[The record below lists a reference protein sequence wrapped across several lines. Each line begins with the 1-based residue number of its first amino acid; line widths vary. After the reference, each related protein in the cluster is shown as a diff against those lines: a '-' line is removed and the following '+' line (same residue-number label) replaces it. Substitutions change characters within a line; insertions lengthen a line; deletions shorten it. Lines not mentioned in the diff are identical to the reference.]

1 MLVYVHLYLS
11 PRASDLSARDLGD
24 AARAA
29 RDPPETR
36 ASVSARYGE
45 AEPMSVAAP
54 AVRSGHP
61 PGEGEDALERA
72 LSDVAGLRA
81 DLARRVAAAASDAVA
96 DAGET
101 DRDRED
107 GEDGEGE
114 DGDPDPSASVDQLV
128 TRLRALHGARDAC
141 VSQMRL
147 EGAVR
152 EAEAAASALEALS
165 PDALVESPAEAL
177 DSLEAGV
184 EALRAAARALAAD
197 RDEDAVD
204 DGAESFARR
213 ASRRAPPKAPRFA
226 RVAARRIHALAAGA
240 LRRHAVALFANAAAS
255 SGWPCDFDQSALA
268 RFEWALA
275 GDETVDVE
283 NALRRSFAACAT
295 LRAVAA
301 AAAETESDCSPHAHV
316 PEADARGVLLPS
328 PSLSWVG
335 EALASPVA
343 ANLRRLFRPEETE
356 AIEKRNGN
364 ENGNANPLAD
374 PSRPELLFACAARSI
389 ARLTPLVCA
398 TLESLDAFGEERRVT
413 SALEARRA
421 SVRFA
426 ETVAAAAAAAAAA
439 KYLPACAAAEAAAA
453 SSARGGVFSVSMRL
467 KTNGGANDDSA
478 SRDEAARL
486 DVPWLHL
493 ADECAS
499 FDAAVA
505 ATIRETRGSD
515 DSRDDDQSASQ
526 RCAYYAGLPA
536 ACSSFARMASTDRAW
551 CERWLEAELG
561 DAARALAAV
570 CDAPA
575 DAGWVPVPVGLGLG
589 DEAGDADASAAAV
602 GDPRVDDVPV
612 ALPAADAAC
621 EALRRATARAL
632 ALPADARVARDGL
645 GDLVGRFYGETR
657 DDAPNAPNAPN
668 GKEPS
673 SAEISAEISAREAF
687 LGSVAYPLADAF
699 ARKCAER
706 CAEYAGAGNAA
717 GNATY
722 GQSVAGRS
730 ACAATRVASFL
741 RASAESAEA
750 LAGFGPSLTFADQIA
765 ALETCADR
773 CTDALVDAAFG
784 AYAVSCAP
792 YERDAHLASFAN
804 VPEAS
809 DDEARRSRRGGGDE
823 KGSALFGAPAE
834 TLLNNIAGLRRALQH
849 SDALRVNAATR
860 TVGRLAARRFLRDVV
875 LATRAFSEAGAAR
888 FGADVDALLFVF
900 QRFLRRPAAC
910 LAEALEAAALLTLDV
925 REAAKV
931 AAACGAAEAAAAR
944 EAESDP
950 GSGAAAPRRGEAGA
964 PSSAAAVAAR
974 AAAAEA
980 REAVGV
986 YALDDA
992 VAFAVL
998 SRRVDLG
1005 AESGGR

>member
-1 MLVYVHLYLS
+1 M
-11 PRASDLSARDLGD
+11 SDLSARDLGD

-101 DRDRED
+101 DPDRED

-177 DSLEAGV
+177 DALEAGV

-226 RVAARRIHALAAGA
+226 RVAARRIHALATGA
-240 LRRHAVALFANAAAS
+240 LRRHAVALFANTAAS

-301 AAAETESDCSPHAHV
+301 AAAETESDCSSHAHV
-316 PEADARGVLLPS
+316 PEADACGVLLPS

-356 AIEKRNGN
+356 ATAKRNGD

-389 ARLTPLVCA
+389 ARLAPLVRA

-439 KYLPACAAAEAAAA
+439 EYLPACAAAEAAAS

-467 KTNGGANDDSA
+467 KTNGANDDSA

-486 DVPWLHL
+486 DVAWLHL

-505 ATIRETRGSD
+505 ATIRETSGSD
-515 DSRDDDQSASQ
+515 DARDEDQSIVNQSS
-526 RCAYYAGLPA
+526 RAYYAGLPA

-561 DAARALAAV
+561 DAARALAAA

-575 DAGWVPVPVGLGLG
+575 DAGWVPVPLGLGLG
-589 DEAGDADASAAAV
+589 NEAGDADASAAAV
-602 GDPRVDDVPV
+602 GDPPVDVPV

-621 EALRRATARAL
+621 DALRRATARAL

-645 GDLVGRFYGETR
+645 GDLVGRFYG
-657 DDAPNAPNAPN
+657 DDDAYAPNAPNAPN
-668 GKEPS
+668 GKEPRT
-673 SAEISAEISAREAF
+673 AIVVEISAREAF

-706 CAEYAGAGNAA
+706 CAECAGAGNAA
-717 GNATY
+717 TATY
-722 GQSVAGRS
+722 GQSVAGSR

-741 RASAESAEA
+741 RASAESADV
-750 LAGFGPSLTFADQIA
+750 LGGFGRETFADQIA

-784 AYAVSCAP
+784 AYAASCAS

-804 VPEAS
+804 REAS
-809 DDEARRSRRGGGDE
+809 DDEARRLSQTRGGGG
-823 KGSALFGAPAE
+823 GSALFGAPAE
-834 TLLNNIAGLRRALQH
+834 TLAERITGLRRALQH

-875 LATRAFSEAGAAR
+875 LATRAFSKAGAAR
-888 FGADVDALLFVF
+888 FGADVDTLLFVF

-944 EAESDP
+944 EADSEP
-950 GSGAAAPRRGEAGA
+950 GDATRRDEAGA
-964 PSSAAAVAAR
+964 PSSASAVAR

-1005 AESGGR
+1005 AESSGR

>member
-1 MLVYVHLYLS
+1 
-11 PRASDLSARDLGD
+11 
-24 AARAA
+24 
-29 RDPPETR
+29 
-36 ASVSARYGE
+36 
-45 AEPMSVAAP
+45 MSVAAP

-152 EAEAAASALEALS
+152 EEEAAASALEALS

-204 DGAESFARR
+204 DDAESFARLNET
-213 ASRRAPPKAPRFA
+213 SRRAPPKAPRFA
-226 RVAARRIHALAAGA
+226 RVAARRIHALATGA

-316 PEADARGVLLPS
+316 PEVDARGVLLPS

-343 ANLRRLFRPEETE
+343 ANLRRLFRPEETIE

-364 ENGNANPLAD
+364 ENENGNANNANPLAD

-439 KYLPACAAAEAAAA
+439 EYLPACAAAEAAAS

-467 KTNGGANDDSA
+467 KTKNNGGANDDSA

-505 ATIRETRGSD
+505 ATIRETTRDGSD
-515 DSRDDDQSASQ
+515 DSRDDDRSAS
-526 RCAYYAGLPA
+526 RRHANERPA
-536 ACSSFARMASTDRAW
+536 LDYHDRA
-551 CERWLEAELG
+551 
-561 DAARALAAV
+561 
-570 CDAPA
+570 
-575 DAGWVPVPVGLGLG
+575 
-589 DEAGDADASAAAV
+589 
-602 GDPRVDDVPV
+602 
-612 ALPAADAAC
+612 
-621 EALRRATARAL
+621 
-632 ALPADARVARDGL
+632 
-645 GDLVGRFYGETR
+645 
-657 DDAPNAPNAPN
+657 
-668 GKEPS
+668 
-673 SAEISAEISAREAF
+673 
-687 LGSVAYPLADAF
+687 
-699 ARKCAER
+699 
-706 CAEYAGAGNAA
+706 
-717 GNATY
+717 
-722 GQSVAGRS
+722 
-730 ACAATRVASFL
+730 
-741 RASAESAEA
+741 
-750 LAGFGPSLTFADQIA
+750 GF
-765 ALETCADR
+765 
-773 CTDALVDAAFG
+773 
-784 AYAVSCAP
+784 
-792 YERDAHLASFAN
+792 
-804 VPEAS
+804 
-809 DDEARRSRRGGGDE
+809 
-823 KGSALFGAPAE
+823 
-834 TLLNNIAGLRRALQH
+834 
-849 SDALRVNAATR
+849 
-860 TVGRLAARRFLRDVV
+860 
-875 LATRAFSEAGAAR
+875 
-888 FGADVDALLFVF
+888 
-900 QRFLRRPAAC
+900 
-910 LAEALEAAALLTLDV
+910 
-925 REAAKV
+925 
-931 AAACGAAEAAAAR
+931 
-944 EAESDP
+944 
-950 GSGAAAPRRGEAGA
+950 
-964 PSSAAAVAAR
+964 
-974 AAAAEA
+974 
-980 REAVGV
+980 
-986 YALDDA
+986 
-992 VAFAVL
+992 
-998 SRRVDLG
+998 
-1005 AESGGR
+1005 

>member
-1 MLVYVHLYLS
+1 
-11 PRASDLSARDLGD
+11 
-24 AARAA
+24 
-29 RDPPETR
+29 
-36 ASVSARYGE
+36 
-45 AEPMSVAAP
+45 MSVAAP

-177 DSLEAGV
+177 DALEAGV
-184 EALRAAARALAAD
+184 EALRAGARALAAD

-204 DGAESFARR
+204 DDAESFARLNET
-213 ASRRAPPKAPRFA
+213 SRRAPPKAPRFA
-226 RVAARRIHALAAGA
+226 RVAARRIHALATGA

-316 PEADARGVLLPS
+316 PEVDARGVLLPS

-343 ANLRRLFRPEETE
+343 ANLRRLFRPEETIE

-364 ENGNANPLAD
+364 ENENGNANNANPLAD

-389 ARLTPLVCA
+389 ARLTPLVRA

-439 KYLPACAAAEAAAA
+439 EYLPACAAAEAAAS

-467 KTNGGANDDSA
+467 KTKNNGGANDDSA

-486 DVPWLHL
+486 DVAWLHL

-505 ATIRETRGSD
+505 ATIRETNDVGVPG
-515 DSRDDDQSASQ
+515 RD
-526 RCAYYAGLPA
+526 AYVRLPA
-536 ACSSFARMASTDRAW
+536 PSSALARLASTDRAW
-551 CERWLEAELG
+551 CERWFEAELG
-561 DAARALAAV
+561 DAARALAAT
-570 CDAPA
+570 CDAPG
-575 DAGWVPVPVGLGLG
+575 DAGWVPAGLGTGLG
-589 DEAGDADASAAAV
+589 DEEGESDGESESSATESSAFFRD
-602 GDPRVDDVPV
+602 GPDVLV

-621 EALRRATARAL
+621 DALRRLTARAL

-645 GDLVGRFYGETR
+645 GDLVGRFAGE
-657 DDAPNAPNAPN
+657 AH
-668 GKEPS
+668 
-673 SAEISAEISAREAF
+673 SASASGSAASARDAF
-687 LGSVAYPLADAF
+687 LASTAFPLADAF
-699 ARKCAER
+699 ARR
-706 CAEYAGAGNAA
+706 CDARADADDAFGALAVGD
-717 GNATY
+717 G
-722 GQSVAGRS
+722 VAGMARVGHCVS
-730 ACAATRVASFL
+730 AATRASTFL
-741 RASAESAEA
+741 RAFSESAEV
-750 LAGFGPSLTFADQIA
+750 LAGFGADAFADQIA
-765 ALETCADR
+765 ALERCADR
-773 CTDALVDAAFG
+773 WTDALVDAAFG
-784 AYAVSCAP
+784 AYANACAP
-792 YERDAHLASFAN
+792 YERGAHLLAFAE
-804 VPEAS
+804 EAS
-809 DDEARRSRRGGGDE
+809 ELEASSDVGGGGGVGAFTAA
-823 KGSALFGAPAE
+823 GSALFGSPAE
-834 TLLNNIAGLRRALQH
+834 TLRVRLRGLRRALLLGRGAERARC
-849 SDALRVNAATR
+849 DAATR

-875 LATRAFSEAGAAR
+875 LATKAFSRAGAAR
-888 FGADVDALLFVF
+888 ARADVDAMLGVF
-900 QRFLRRPAAC
+900 AEGAQKSRPPRAC
-910 LAEALEAAALLTLDV
+910 LAEATEAATLLTLNV
-925 REAAKV
+925 REASRV
-931 AAACGAAEAAAAR
+931 ATACGAAEAAAAAADEAAR
-944 EAESDP
+944 EAREPGARSDAAMTKTKTKTP
-950 GSGAAAPRRGEAGA
+950 SSRDAGEEGPAAARAR
-964 PSSAAAVAAR
+964 AAR

-1005 AESGGR
+1005 AERCGR